1 MRDDTSRMAQS
12 TSGSSLLIFP
22 RGNDQVEPFQPL
34 TRMHYNN
41 VSLLV
46 FTSWGGEKYLFP
58 ILVKEDT
65 SKNWNSFF
73 ISQEILKFLL
83 MTAAV
88 LPQQGT
94 MVEYTFGEFAEWQGW
109 QTMWILFPDEIF
121 VEPVCLFDLEAD
133 SWYRH
138 ELFGGYV
145 DNKSTRRCGC
155 QCYGLLVGGKK
166 RMLPG

>member
-1 MRDDTSRMAQS
+1 MSSVRGWGMILHEWHSRRPVHPCWF
-12 TSGSSLLIFP
+12 SLVETTKLNP
-22 RGNDQVEPFQPL
+22 SNPWRGYTTIILVLQVC
-34 TRMHYNN
+34 
-41 VSLLV
+41 
-46 FTSWGGEKYLFP
+46 GGEKYLFP
-58 ILVKEDT
+58 ILVKKDA

-73 ISQEILKFLL
+73 ISHEFVKFLL

-109 QTMWILFPDEIF
+109 KTMRVLFPDKIL
-121 VEPVCLFDLEAD
+121 VEPVCLFYLEAD

-145 DNKSTRRCGC
+145 DNKSTTRCGC
-155 QCYGLLVGGKK
+155 QCYGLCGGWKEW
-166 RMLPG
+166 